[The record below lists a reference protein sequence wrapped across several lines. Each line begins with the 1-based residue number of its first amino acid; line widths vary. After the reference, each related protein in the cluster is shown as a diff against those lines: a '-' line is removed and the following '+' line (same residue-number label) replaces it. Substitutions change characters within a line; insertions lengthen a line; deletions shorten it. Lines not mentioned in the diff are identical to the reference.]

1 MFFESSCEF
10 IREHV
15 AKHGGEIFAPCP
27 RCGGVPALV
36 VTRKDDFD
44 GACLVFCPRHPDR
57 SFQTNG
63 SDVLTVYDRTVRRWN
78 SFAAAALK

>member
-1 MFFESSCEF
+1 MFFESSCDF
-10 IREHV
+10 VRDLV
-15 AKHGGEIFAPCP
+15 AKYGEKIFLPCP

-36 VTRKDDFD
+36 ITRIDDFD

-63 SDVLTVYDRTVRRWN
+63 RDILTVYDRTVRRWN
-78 SFAAAALK
+78 TFAAASRK